1 MTNLE
6 YYVSKGLIKEGC
18 ALCYTAHICKY
29 GGKCH
34 DKECYECEFSN
45 NIDLCVQ
52 TLLQEHREP
61 IKLKQWEYDF
71 LDYLIFLGCGAIRFE
86 CYYATKYFFYTKGQG
101 VEQDASSVMMQQNIF
116 SIQKDILKVFMI
128 HL

>member
-71 LDYLIFLGCGAIRFE
+71 LDYLIFLGCGARRFE
-86 CYYATKYFFYTKGQG
+86 CYDATKYFFYTKGHFKG
-101 VEQDASSVMMQQNIF
+101 VYDTSMTLRE
-116 SIQKDILKVFMI
+116 ILDNCEVVEDD
-128 HL
+128 